1 MENVK
6 RESAVEIVEDN
17 QVSRMSFSDEETD
30 GDYSSGKDFLY
41 VVTCS
46 LYVHVYTLRV
56 RQCKFRVHVCTLC
69 VHVCT

>member
-41 VVTCS
+41 VVTCT
-46 LYVHVYTLRV
+46 LYE
-56 RQCKFRVHVCTLC
+56 QCI
-69 VHVCT
+69 